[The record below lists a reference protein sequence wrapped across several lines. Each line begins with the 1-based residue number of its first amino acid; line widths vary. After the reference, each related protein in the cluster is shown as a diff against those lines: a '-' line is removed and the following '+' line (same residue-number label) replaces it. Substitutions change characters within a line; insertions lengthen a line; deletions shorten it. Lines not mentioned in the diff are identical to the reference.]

1 MIQIDAGGRGQREAG
16 AGDGVVDGGGV
27 LRGEAVADEIVVE
40 PHEAADD
47 AALVMPAG
55 HDGLDLAR
63 RVVLIPEAGEDGD
76 AAKVPSLAGIVAAA
90 AGVGLEVN
98 AVDGAGK
105 LGVDLRD
112 HVGPVAG
119 IVEGVG
125 HDVIAELAEHDSEL
139 DGGGRVEAVFVV
151 EVEGVEGGDGGFQG
165 LKIFIKDAGGADALG
180 VDEGGDVLPVTD
192 VGGADA
198 EGDALDGAL
207 LEQRHVGGE
216 VGIGL
221 IADVDSAGGE
231 GEFAVEIQI
240 TDAIDFDAPDD
251 GFGEAGVFDFGD
263 VGGGVLV
270 ERATAEDA
278 GVAGLSGCLSGGECR

>member
-1 MIQIDAGGRGQREAG
+1 
-16 AGDGVVDGGGV
+16 
-27 LRGEAVADEIVVE
+27 
-40 PHEAADD
+40 
-47 AALVMPAG
+47 
-55 HDGLDLAR
+55 
-63 RVVLIPEAGEDGD
+63 
-76 AAKVPSLAGIVAAA
+76 
-90 AGVGLEVN
+90 VN
-98 AVDGAGK
+98 AVVGAGK

-180 VDEGGDVLPVTD
+180 VDEVGDVLPVTD

-263 VGGGVLV
+263 VVGCVLV